1 MHIRKMS
8 CCPGNPRN
16 YGGGVRGVGK
26 EGKVPGIEFRR
37 MPREGKYGQVRAR
50 DTVDPSLQTGC
61 WMPSVSAL

>member
-26 EGKVPGIEFRR
+26 EGKVPDIEFRR

-61 WMPSVSAL
+61 WMLSVSAL